1 MKRILA
7 TALFLF
13 CSVPAFAM
21 PQFLQ
26 MYRSDPFR
34 NPAVDGCNTCHMSPE
49 GGDARNVFGQAFEA
63 GGEMITPMLRAQF
76 PDRFVYPTSKVS
88 DALTI
93 HFSDPNNKQAVIE
106 AGGMRNLIDVDKRA
120 VNGQLAAAPN
130 APAPAVSAQA
140 SALVAKPSE
149 VPVDRDA
156 REGAFFGSNV
166 VNLPDGKPQKAGGV
180 DFWLGHRFNQSV
192 SDAGL
197 GELFGFDSTANIAFG
212 VRAGITNRLSV
223 TVLRSNFFQTISLG
237 SAFQVSRQSATMPLT
252 LQIRGSVDGKHNFGI
267 YHECDPLTSTPANP
281 CSGGNARARQYSPVF
296 QLVSTRTFK
305 DRVSLTAVPTFVFNS
320 RDDSRGDNIPGIGF
334 GTQYNNTFSLGI
346 GAGVRFLPTAS
357 LVGEYIP
364 RLYGFKGE
372 TTDRPGV
379 SIGLQKS
386 TFRHTFELLISRQQV
401 LTPAEVAFQGVGTFS
416 LGFNIYR
423 KIR

>member
-1 MKRILA
+1 
-7 TALFLF
+7 
-13 CSVPAFAM
+13 
-21 PQFLQ
+21 

-34 NPAVDGCNTCHMSPE
+34 NPGVDGCNTCHMSPE

-63 GGEMITPMLRAQF
+63 GGEIITPMLRAQF
-76 PDRFVYPTSKVS
+76 PDRFVYPASKVS
-88 DALTI
+88 EALTI
-93 HFSDPNNKQAVIE
+93 HFSDPNNKQIVVE
-106 AGGMRNLIDVDKRA
+106 EGGMKNLVDVDKRT
-120 VNGQLAAAPN
+120 VNGRPAVTPN
-130 APAPAVSAQA
+130 APAPVAQA
-140 SALVAKPSE
+140 SSPAAPTASSE
-149 VPVDRDA
+149 VPVDQYA

-197 GELFGFDSTANIAFG
+197 SGLFGFDSTASIAFG

-223 TVLRSNFFQTISLG
+223 SVLRANFFQTISLG

-267 YHECDPLTSTPANP
+267 YHRCDPLSATPDSP
-281 CSGGNARARQYSPVF
+281 CSLANSRARQYSPVI
-296 QLVSTRTFK
+296 QVVSTRTFK
-305 DRVSLTAVPTFVFNS
+305 DRVSFTVIPTFAFNT

-334 GTQYNNTFSLGI
+334 GAQYNNTISLGL
-346 GAGVRFLPTAS
+346 GAGVRFLPTVS

-364 RLYGFKGE
+364 RLYGFRGE
-372 TTDRPGV
+372 STDRPGV

-401 LTPAEVAFQGVGTFS
+401 LTPAPGCVSGRPHSRAR
-416 LGFNIYR
+416 FNIR
-423 KIR
+423 DSIAARISWTAGRSV